1 MGEWTG
7 GSMAKPE
14 ASLWDYLRTVLPV
27 KGHYS
32 RIESDTCPGFPDV
45 HYSIHGYS
53 GTIELKAT
61 TKAPFRKKGLRKSQ
75 IDWIAEEDISGGAVW
90 IIAQVHDSVLSR
102 DRIFLIDGNTYFEEF
117 NEMDLGRLASIAE
130 MHWIR
135 GEDSPTDDL
144 ESFLAARR

>member
-7 GSMAKPE
+7 GSMATPE

-32 RIESDTCPGFPDV
+32 RIESDTCPGFPDL
-45 HYSIHGYS
+45 HYSLYGYS
-53 GTIELKAT
+53 GTIELKAA

-90 IIAQVHDSVLSR
+90 IIAQVKD
-102 DRIFLIDGNTYFEEF
+102 DIFLIDGNTYFEEF
-117 NEMDLGRLASIAE
+117 NEMNLNRLADVADLC
-130 MHWIR
+130 WTR

-144 ESFLAARR
+144 ATYLADRR